1 MLTLANYPGPERR
14 CAVRHLCHAADWTVA
29 VEVSDQ
35 EERWSAVVR
44 DVSVSGMGLVVGK
57 LCDPGTLLEVEIE
70 SVLRVPSLSMRVV
83 RMRKQAAN
91 SWLLGCLLA
100 EQLSAD
106 GLEALLANYAC
117 CVRLNKQYPRWDTTR
132 NPVPLDVR

>member
-1 MLTLANYPGPERR
+1 MLTLANYAGPERR
-14 CAVRHLCHAADWTVA
+14 CAVRHLCHATEWTVA

-35 EERWSAVVR
+35 EERWSAIVR
-44 DVSVSGMGLVVGK
+44 DVSVSGMGLAVGK

-70 SVLRVPSLSMRVV
+70 GVIRVPSLSLRVV
-83 RMRKQAAN
+83 RMRQQAGT

-106 GLEALLANYAC
+106 ELEALLANYASR
-117 CVRLNKQYPRWDTTR
+117 VRLDKQYPKWDTTR
-132 NPVPLDVR
+132 NPVPLEVR